1 METVISIKNLVK
13 KYDGFHLKDI
23 SLDIPTGSI
32 VGLVGENGAGK
43 TTTLK
48 SLIGAIKPDGGE
60 INIFGKNLKN
70 NEKTIKQDL
79 AVVME
84 GSFFY
89 QDYTPLDVQKV
100 LKSIYKKWDDAL
112 FKSYLEKFKLPK
124 SKPIKEFS
132 KGMKMKLSI
141 ASALAH
147 HPKLLILDEPTSGLD
162 PVIRS
167 EILDEFLNFIQEEDH
182 TILFS
187 SHITTDLEKVAD
199 YIVFIHD
206 GKIVFHESKDE
217 LLYSYGIL
225 KCGLAEFQ
233 TIAKEDYISYRKNAF
248 GYELLVRNKKEV
260 TKKYSGF
267 VLDPATLD
275 DIMLFHIRGD
285 K

>member
-13 KYDGFHLKDI
+13 KYEGFLLKDI
-23 SLDIPTGSI
+23 SLDIPSGSI

-48 SLIGAIKPDGGE
+48 AMIGAIKPDGGE
-60 INIFGKNLKN
+60 INIFGKNLNN
-70 NEKTIKQDL
+70 NEKTIKQDI

-84 GSFFY
+84 ESFFY
-89 QDYTPLDVQKV
+89 QDYTPLEVQKV
-100 LKSIYKKWDDAL
+100 LKAIYKNWDEAL
-112 FKSYLEKFKLPK
+112 YISYLQKYKLPK
-124 SKPIKEFS
+124 NKSIKEFS

-167 EILDEFLNFIQEEDH
+167 EILDEFLEFIQEEDH

-199 YIVFIHD
+199 YIVFMHD

-248 GYELLVRNKKEV
+248 GYELLVKNKKEIA
-260 TKKYSGF
+260 KKYSGF
-267 VLDPATLD
+267 ILDPATLD
-275 DIMLFHIRGD
+275 DIMLFYIRGD

>member
-13 KYDGFHLKDI
+13 KYDGFHLKGI
-23 SLDIPTGSI
+23 SLDIPAGSI

-48 SLIGAIKPDGGE
+48 AMVGSIKPDGGE
-60 INIFGKNLKN
+60 INIFEKNIKN
-70 NEKTIKQDL
+70 NEKTIKQDI

-84 GSFFY
+84 ESFFY
-89 QDYTPLDVQKV
+89 QDYTPQDVQKV
-100 LKSIYKKWDDAL
+100 LKSIYKNWDDAL

-124 SKPIKEFS
+124 NKPMKEFS

-167 EILDEFLNFIQEEDH
+167 EILDEFLEFIQEEDH

-199 YIVFIHD
+199 YIVFMHD

-248 GYELLVRNKKEV
+248 GYELLVKNKKEIA
-260 TKKYSGF
+260 KKYSGF
-267 VLDPATLD
+267 ILDPATLD
-275 DIMLFHIRGD
+275 DIMLFYIRGD